1 MERNTCLQGKG
12 MAGRGNYTR
21 NMERKNCYKY
31 TSSKH
36 KNFAFADALKWDIIA
51 FELGNSGLAP
61 TGQLQ
66 ESYRG
71 GSNAR
76 SSAQMDGSKTCL
88 TQ

>member
-1 MERNTCLQGKG
+1 MEK
-12 MAGRGNYTR
+12 
-21 NMERKNCYKY
+21 KNCYKY

-36 KNFAFADALKWDIIA
+36 KNFAFADALKWDIIG

-66 ESYRG
+66 GSYRG

-76 SSAQMDGSKTCL
+76 SSGQMDGSKTCL

>member
-12 MAGRGNYTR
+12 MAGRGNCTR
-21 NMERKNCYKY
+21 NMEKKIAAN

-36 KNFAFADALKWDIIA
+36 KNFAFADALKWDIIG

-66 ESYRG
+66 GSYRG

-76 SSAQMDGSKTCL
+76 SSGQMDGSKTCL